1 MPLIK
6 PPPRREH
13 LTGRELQVCLLI
25 SNEALRDKQIAER
38 LDLSTHTVRNYLGN
52 IFMKLRIDSREK
64 LIIWAYRNR
73 LSGITPLK

>member
-1 MPLIK
+1 
-6 PPPRREH
+6 
-13 LTGRELQVCLLI
+13 LI